1 MNLDWQRP
9 FEIAWQLS
17 LFMVGWVLVLI
28 VAFIGFTLVWALL
41 TAFVNI
47 FKKKKA
53 DKLVPKVPNF
63 KVFKGDKNS

>member
-41 TAFVNI
+41 TTFVNV
-47 FKKKKA
+47 FKKKKI
-53 DKLVPKVPNF
+53 DSLVPKAPNF
-63 KVFKGDKNS
+63 KIFKGEKK

>member
-28 VAFIGFTLVWALL
+28 VAFIGFVLVWAIL
-41 TAFVNI
+41 TSFVNV
-47 FKKKKA
+47 FKKKKV
-53 DKLVPKVPNF
+53 DKLVPKTPNF
-63 KVFKGDKNS
+63 KVFKGDKQ

>member
-17 LFMVGWVLVLI
+17 FFMIGWILVLI

-41 TAFVNI
+41 TAFVNV
-47 FKKKKA
+47 FKKKKIDA
-53 DKLVPKVPNF
+53 LVPKTPNF
-63 KVFKGDKNS
+63 KIFRGDKK

>member
-9 FEIAWQLS
+9 FDIAWQLS

-41 TAFVNI
+41 TAFVNV
-47 FKKKKA
+47 FKKNKV
-53 DKLVPKVPNF
+53 DRLVPKAPNF
-63 KVFKGDKNS
+63 KIFKGEKK